1 MTDHRLEL
9 ARIRAITL
17 DLDDTLWPVWPT
29 IERAQ
34 AALVAWL
41 APQAPRAAALADNRS
56 AHLATRQTVLAAHPE
71 IAHDLGAQRLYIL
84 RHMLTQAGE
93 DPALAEPG
101 FAVFHEARQ
110 RVELFDDALPALTAL
125 AERYPSWRSTAN
137 ADVTRIGIGHHFRA
151 AVSAARVGVS
161 RDARI
166 FHAGADAAGV
176 RAEVLHIGD
185 DPTLDGHGALIAGM
199 QFAWINRLGFTLA
212 TRHPGR
218 ATARRNTRS
227 GTTSWICLTQP
238 EGAGEAADSQQE

>member
-41 APQAPRAAALADNRS
+41 APQAPRAAALANNRS

-125 AERYPSWRSTAN
+125 AERYPVVALSNGN

-151 AVSAARVGVS
+151 AVSAAQVGVGKP
-161 RDARI
+161 DARI

-176 RAEVLHIGD
+176 RAEEVLHIGD
-185 DPTLDGHGALIAGM
+185 DPTLDGHGALVAGM
-199 QFAWINRLGFTLA
+199 QFAWINRLGAPWPPGTQAVQPHAETRDLA
-212 TRHPGR
+212 Q
-218 ATARRNTRS
+218 
-227 GTTSWICLTQP
+227 LL
-238 EGAGEAADSQQE
+238 ELLDAA